1 MGGEAGVAEEFA
13 DVVPFAETAV
23 VEHLEVL
30 GDDERHVAAC
40 EAFLEHYQ
48 TAYSAISVL
57 ERMDAFES
65 LVKVYYVLQRFS
77 FY

>member
-1 MGGEAGVAEEFA
+1 M
-13 DVVPFAETAV
+13 VPFTEAAV
-23 VEHLEVL
+23 VEHLEVF

-40 EAFLEHYQ
+40 ETFLEHYK

-57 ERMDAFES
+57 EGMDAFES